1 MARNL
6 SFFFQVGQQRANPL
20 AANSGAGTLDIRK
33 AKFAGLIANG
43 MKNDFSFCTL
53 WLLGLADTLPGFGN
67 ILLSMHANAA
77 QNWAA
82 SLVFNSSTGQQ

>member
-1 MARNL
+1 
-6 SFFFQVGQQRANPL
+6 
-20 AANSGAGTLDIRK
+20 
-33 AKFAGLIANG
+33 